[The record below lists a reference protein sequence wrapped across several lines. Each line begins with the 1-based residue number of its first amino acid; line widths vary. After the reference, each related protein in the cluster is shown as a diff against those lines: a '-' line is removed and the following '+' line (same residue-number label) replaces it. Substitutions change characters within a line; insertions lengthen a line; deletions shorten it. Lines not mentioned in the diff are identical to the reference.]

1 MSKFSTDVISGKVEA
16 TKKTEVYHDA
26 NEKYLN
32 KVVLYAKD
40 TSDGFLY
47 VDAEQTVTISR
58 ADLLYLCMNGL
69 VLVLYKGVYH
79 NPVFFKDNT
88 TDVAVTIATAI
99 SASASAAL
107 ELKSKEPESDDVG

>member
-1 MSKFSTDVISGKVEA
+1 MSKFSTDVISGKVDL
-16 TKKTEVYHDA
+16 TKKTGIYHDA
-26 NEKYLN
+26 NDKYLN

-47 VDAEQTVTISR
+47 VDSAKTVNVNR

-69 VLVLYKGVYH
+69 VLVSYKGAYYA
-79 NPVFFKDNT
+79 PLFFKDNT

-99 SASASAAL
+99 SAGASAAL
-107 ELKSKEPESDDVG
+107 ELKSKEPVED